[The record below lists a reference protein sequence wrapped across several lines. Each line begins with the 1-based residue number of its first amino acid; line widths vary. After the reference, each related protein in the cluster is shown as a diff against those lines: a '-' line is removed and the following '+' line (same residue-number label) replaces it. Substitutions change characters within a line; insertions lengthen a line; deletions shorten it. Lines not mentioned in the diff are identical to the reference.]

1 MPKPIHAAFVED
13 DELQMKGNVGLMM
26 GKSGRDGSPLAY
38 SEAISLTWLSAL
50 NSNCLHVYSYL
61 VLALNACPV

>member
-1 MPKPIHAAFVED
+1 MQPFVEAA
-13 DELQMKGNVGLMM
+13 ELQMKGNVGLMM
-26 GKSGRDGSPLAY
+26 GKSERDGSPLAY

-61 VLALNACPV
+61 VLPALCDPIVKQ